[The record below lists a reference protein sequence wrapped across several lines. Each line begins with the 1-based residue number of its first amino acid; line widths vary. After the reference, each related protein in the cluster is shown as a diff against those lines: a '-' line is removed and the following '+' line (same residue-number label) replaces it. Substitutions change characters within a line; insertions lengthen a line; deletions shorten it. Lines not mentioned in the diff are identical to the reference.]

1 MWKGSVFK
9 KKLSKD
15 RKSSKPRTKVRFA
28 TCMRVRVFF
37 LLELTADLGINFLRT
52 QREISL
58 GMEIALMDIHLFY
71 KRMVFSELPS
81 VRKVSQGSAH
91 VRSRAET
98 HSQE

>member
-15 RKSSKPRTKVRFA
+15 RISSKPRTKVGFA

-37 LLELTADLGINFLRT
+37 LLGVSADLGINFLRT

-58 GMEIALMDIHLFY
+58 WMEIALMDIHLFY

-81 VRKVSQGSAH
+81 VRKVSQGIS
-91 VRSRAET
+91 SCEK
-98 HSQE
+98 